1 MVIQRLDWYG
11 ASEAGGRH
19 GPPNQDLTWWSDDGR
34 LCLVA
39 DGATRPGQQA
49 ELASA
54 ACGRVARELYRQDA
68 GDDLIER
75 IVLTVNKELLRRVAS
90 DEPIGS
96 TTLALVHASA
106 SGRLIASIMGDS
118 SIIRFRG
125 GHEVLNVRPLR
136 KFDYF
141 INDSNERAAADATFD
156 GLPWWM
162 RASLT
167 TGLPWASQG
176 IVPALTELEP
186 RVGDTLLVCSDGI
199 TDALGLQ
206 EVAAAAERVEPAL
219 LAAALIRRARE
230 KGGND
235 DATCAVARW
244 PA

>member
-1 MVIQRLDWYG
+1 MVLPRLEWHG
-11 ASEAGGRH
+11 GSAAGDRH
-19 GPPNQDLTWWSDDGR
+19 APPNQDLVWWSDDGR

-39 DGATRPGQQA
+39 DGATRRGQQA

-54 ACGRVARELYRQDA
+54 SCGRVARELYRQDA

-75 IVLTVNKELLRRVAS
+75 IVLTVNRELLRRVAA

-96 TTLALVHASA
+96 TTLALVHISA
-106 SGRLIASIMGDS
+106 SGRVIASIMGDS
-118 SIIRFRG
+118 SILRVRNG
-125 GHEVLNVRPLR
+125 QEVLNVRPLR

-141 INDSNERAAADATFD
+141 INDSNERATADATFD

-167 TGLPWASQG
+167 SGLPWASQG
-176 IVPALTELEP
+176 IVPAFTDLVPLA
-186 RVGDTLLVCSDGI
+186 GDTLIVCSDGI
-199 TDALGLQ
+199 SDETGPEQIAAL
-206 EVAAAAERVEPAL
+206 AEQVEPHL
-219 LAAALIRRARE
+219 LAAELIRRARE
-230 KGGND
+230 VGGND

>member
-1 MVIQRLDWYG
+1 MDWHG

-19 GPPNQDLTWWSDDGR
+19 GPPNQDLVWWSDDGR

-39 DGATRPGQQA
+39 DGATRQGQRA

-54 ACGRVARELYRQDA
+54 TCGRVARELYRHDA

-75 IVLTVNKELLRRVAS
+75 IVVTVNRELLRRVAG
-90 DEPIGS
+90 DEPIGG

-106 SGRLIASIMGDS
+106 SGRVIASIMGDS
-118 SIIRFRG
+118 SIVRVRSG
-125 GHEVLNVRPLR
+125 AEVLTVRPLR

-141 INDSNERAAADATFD
+141 ISGSTERAAADAMFD

-167 TGLPWASQG
+167 SGLPWASQG
-176 IVPALTELEP
+176 IVPAFTDLAP
-186 RVGDTLLVCSDGI
+186 VAGDTLVVCSDGI
-199 TDALGLQ
+199 TDELGPQ
-206 EVAAAAERVEPAL
+206 QIAAIAERVEPAL
-219 LAAALIRRARE
+219 LATELIRRARE

>member
-1 MVIQRLDWYG
+1 MVIRRLEWHG

-19 GPPNQDLTWWSDDGR
+19 GPPNQDLAWWSDDGR

-39 DGATRPGQQA
+39 DGGTRRGQQA

-54 ACGRVARELYRQDA
+54 TCERVARELYRPDA
-68 GDDLIER
+68 GDELIER
-75 IVLTVNKELLRRVAS
+75 IVLTVNRQLLRRVAA

-106 SGRLIASIMGDS
+106 SGRVIASIMGDS
-118 SIIRFRG
+118 SVMCVRRSG
-125 GHEVLNVRPLR
+125 PVLNVRPLR

-141 INDSNERAAADATFD
+141 IGGSDERAAADAIFN

-167 TGLPWASQG
+167 SGLPWASQG
-176 IVPALTELEP
+176 IVPAFTDLAP
-186 RVGDTLLVCSDGI
+186 VVGDTLVISSDGV
-199 TDALGLQ
+199 TDMLGPEQ
-206 EVAAAAERVEPAL
+206 IAAVAERVEPAL
-219 LAAALIRRARE
+219 LAGELIRRARE
-230 KGGND
+230 VGGND